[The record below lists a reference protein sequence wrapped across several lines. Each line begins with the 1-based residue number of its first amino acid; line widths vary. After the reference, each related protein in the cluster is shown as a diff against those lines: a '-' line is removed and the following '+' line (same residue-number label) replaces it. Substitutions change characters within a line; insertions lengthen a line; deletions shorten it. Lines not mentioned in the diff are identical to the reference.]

1 MQNIF
6 QSDGAWF
13 FFCLHIKQKGALS
26 PAEVCEAFGLFNL
39 RNRRWHIQ
47 GTCAP
52 KGEGLYEGLD
62 WLASAL
68 KEMQAAGIATSVG
81 GSGISR

>member
-1 MQNIF
+1 MQKYHF
-6 QSDGAWF
+6 KSDSF
-13 FFCLHIKQKGALS
+13 SVYTLLQKGALS

-47 GTCAP
+47 
-52 KGEGLYEGLD
+52 GEGLYEGLD

>member
-1 MQNIF
+1 MT
-6 QSDGAWF
+6 
-13 FFCLHIKQKGALS
+13 

-62 WLASAL
+62 WLATAL